1 MITYLTNKHVMCD
14 LFLRFLNK
22 HKVIV
27 NLCSTALYCLH
38 LPLLTKDIFVD
49 LPVRQSFKLL
59 TGRVGDLRSRIINV
73 VYIRFLLH
81 CALLFSNKSSTCFH
95 CHIGCRR
102 SVDSRRG
109 RSSGP
114 NWVYVR
120 FLEILIDFMSSH
132 TTQYGPT
139 PDKRE
144 S

>member
-1 MITYLTNKHVMCD
+1 MLYDALCVALSNDTLCSSNLCSILLASTCEPASLEKHPD

-49 LPVRQSFKLL
+49 LPIRQIFKQLL

-81 CALLFSNKSSTCFH
+81 CAFLFSNKSSTCFH

-114 NWVYVR
+114 N
-120 FLEILIDFMSSH
+120 
-132 TTQYGPT
+132 
-139 PDKRE
+139 
-144 S
+144 